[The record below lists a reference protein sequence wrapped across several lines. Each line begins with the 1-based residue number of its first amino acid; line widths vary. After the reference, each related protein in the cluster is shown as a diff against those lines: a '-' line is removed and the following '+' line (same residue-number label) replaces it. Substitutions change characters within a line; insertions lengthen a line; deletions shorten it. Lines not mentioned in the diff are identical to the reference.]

1 MYIFYF
7 VPWDSD
13 YHVNFR
19 NLNDLKKKNP
29 SWKNL
34 SYFVEQ

>member
-19 NLNDLKKKNP
+19 NLNDLKKNP